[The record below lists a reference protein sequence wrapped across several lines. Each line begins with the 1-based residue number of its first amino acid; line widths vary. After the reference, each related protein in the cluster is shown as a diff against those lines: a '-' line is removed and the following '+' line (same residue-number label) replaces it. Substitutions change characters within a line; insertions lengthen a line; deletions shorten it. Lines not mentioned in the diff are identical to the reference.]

1 MEVVQLPAAQL
12 TLKELCDEVNKR
24 WRRYH
29 PKRGDNGNV
38 IDGRTVRFY
47 IAKELIPGV
56 RTGPG
61 GKYPPET
68 VWRVLFIR
76 LLQHRHRLSLDQVRL
91 AMRQVP
97 VETMQRVVTGE
108 EPLEVRGPDDR
119 EAVERHLA
127 EGYQVVPLPLDHGGE
142 ALTTSDWDTLVSTAD
157 LQISVRDDL
166 PPGKRRQL
174 EQLAALARSI
184 VAED

>member
-1 MEVVQLPAAQL
+1 MEAIQLPTAPL
-12 TLKELCDEVNKR
+12 TREEVCDEVNER
-24 WRRYH
+24 WRRYQLK
-29 PKRGDNGNV
+29 PGDEDNEV
-38 IDGRTVRFY
+38 DGRTVRFY
-47 IAKELIPGV
+47 IEKKLIPGV

-76 LLQHRHRLSLDQVRL
+76 VLQQRYRLSLEQVRH
-91 AMRQVP
+91 AMGQVP
-97 VETMQRVVTGE
+97 VETMRRVVTGE

-127 EGYQVVPLPLDHGGE
+127 EGYQVVPLPLDRGGE
-142 ALTTSDWDTLVSTAD
+142 ALAASDWDTLVSTPD
-157 LQISVRDDL
+157 LQVSVRNDL
-166 PPGKRRQL
+166 PSGKRRQL

-184 VAED
+184 VDED